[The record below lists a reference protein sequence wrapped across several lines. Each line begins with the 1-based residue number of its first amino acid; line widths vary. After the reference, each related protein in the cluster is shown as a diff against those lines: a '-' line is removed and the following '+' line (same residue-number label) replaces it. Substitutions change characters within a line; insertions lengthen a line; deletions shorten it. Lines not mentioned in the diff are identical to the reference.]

1 MILLV
6 VKIFL
11 KVRFNL
17 KKVLLNFMSLKVLK
31 IQANDGLI
39 ISKIEKLIRKLK
51 LNSEL
56 YY

>member
-17 KKVLLNFMSLKVLK
+17 KQVLLKFMSLKVLK

-51 LNSEL
+51 LNSEI